1 MLKKVIVAIGLFTAF
16 TAGAQDQRV
25 LMNIGD
31 QTIKVDEF
39 LGIYNKN
46 NTNNVVD
53 KKTME
58 EYVDLFV
65 NFKLKVIEA
74 ESLGMD
80 TIPKFIRELS
90 GYKNQLAQPYLI
102 DRQVNEDLINEA
114 YERLKEDVA
123 AYHILVKVAPDAP
136 AGDTLKAMKKLQ
148 SYTKSIKSED
158 DMKAA
163 IARIKGTKDEQV
175 IAEDLGY
182 FTAFSM
188 VYPFESAA
196 YNTEVGKLSKPV
208 RTRFGYHAIF
218 VRDRRPARGEIR
230 VSHIFIR
237 TNPDNTEDQKQ
248 AAKNRINEIHKRILI
263 GEDFR
268 ELVKQ
273 FSEDKT
279 SVKDN
284 GMLPWFGTGGTAS
297 VFEDAAFSLE
307 NNGDISDPIQSAYG
321 WHIIRREDR
330 RDVAEFEAIKSNLK
344 RKIEKDARALK
355 GRTSLLR
362 TLKEDYALTFNYP
375 NRDRASKLVTEEY
388 LSGKWK
394 MPKELPNPMDKPV
407 LTISDNKLSKTSKV
421 YTQLNYLNFIQKNQ
435 KKRKEG
441 EMVSAVLA
449 DEWKS
454 FVNEMLIDFENG
466 LLEIKYPEFKALMQ
480 EYHDGIL
487 LFDLMDQ
494 KVWSKAVKDSA
505 GLEDFYKTHKSDYMW
520 PERVDA
526 SIYECANEQVA
537 KKVEKL
543 TKKRVK
549 KGYTDAYIM
558 QEINEDNALNLNIR
572 SGLFAKSDDAI
583 IDKTPWVP
591 GTYTIQ
597 DSGKPTLVQVY
608 DVKQPQPK
616 ALNEARGLITSAYQ
630 SHLEEMWIQELRSKY
645 PVQVDQKVFES
656 INK

>member
-65 NFKLKVIEA
+65 NFKLKVFEA

-148 SYTKSIKSED
+148 LYTKSIKSED

>member
-53 KKTME
+53 KKTIE

-65 NFKLKVIEA
+65 NFKLKVFEA

-148 SYTKSIKSED
+148 LYTKSIKSED

>member
-90 GYKNQLAQPYLI
+90 GYRNQLAQPYLI

-148 SYTKSIKSED
+148 LYTKSIKSED

>member
-25 LMNIGD
+25 LMNLGD

-53 KKTME
+53 KKTIE

-90 GYKNQLAQPYLI
+90 GYRNQLAQPYLI

-148 SYTKSIKSED
+148 LYTKSIKSED

-645 PVQVDQKVFES
+645 QVQVDQKVFES

>member
-90 GYKNQLAQPYLI
+90 GYRNQLAQPYLI

-148 SYTKSIKSED
+148 LYTKSIKSED

-645 PVQVDQKVFES
+645 QVQVDQKVFES

>member
-25 LMNIGD
+25 LMNLGD

-90 GYKNQLAQPYLI
+90 GYRNQLAQPYLI

-148 SYTKSIKSED
+148 LYTKSIKSED

-645 PVQVDQKVFES
+645 QVQVDQKVFES

>member
-53 KKTME
+53 KKTIE

-65 NFKLKVIEA
+65 NFKLKVFEA

-148 SYTKSIKSED
+148 LYTKSIKSED

-645 PVQVDQKVFES
+645 QVQVDQKVFES

>member
-25 LMNIGD
+25 LMNLGD

-90 GYKNQLAQPYLI
+90 GYRNQLAQPYLI

-466 LLEIKYPEFKALMQ
+466 LLEIKYPEFKALMH

-597 DSGKPTLVQVY
+597 DSGKLTLVQVY

>member
-53 KKTME
+53 KKTIE

-65 NFKLKVIEA
+65 NFKLKVFEA

-90 GYKNQLAQPYLI
+90 GYRNQLAQPYLI

-148 SYTKSIKSED
+148 LYTKSIKSED

-645 PVQVDQKVFES
+645 QVQVDQKVFES

>member
-90 GYKNQLAQPYLI
+90 GYRNQLAQPYLI

-273 FSEDKT
+273 FSDDKT

-505 GLEDFYKTHKSDYMW
+505 GLEDFYKRHKSDYMW

>member
-90 GYKNQLAQPYLI
+90 GYRNQLAQPYLI

-505 GLEDFYKTHKSDYMW
+505 GLEDFYKRHKSDYMW

>member
-53 KKTME
+53 KKTIE

-65 NFKLKVIEA
+65 NFKLKVFEA

>member
-1 MLKKVIVAIGLFTAF
+1 
-16 TAGAQDQRV
+16 
-25 LMNIGD
+25 
-31 QTIKVDEF
+31 
-39 LGIYNKN
+39 
-46 NTNNVVD
+46 
-53 KKTME
+53 
-58 EYVDLFV
+58 
-65 NFKLKVIEA
+65 
-74 ESLGMD
+74 
-80 TIPKFIRELS
+80 
-90 GYKNQLAQPYLI
+90 
-102 DRQVNEDLINEA
+102 
-114 YERLKEDVA
+114 
-123 AYHILVKVAPDAP
+123 
-136 AGDTLKAMKKLQ
+136 
-148 SYTKSIKSED
+148 
-158 DMKAA
+158 
-163 IARIKGTKDEQV
+163 
-175 IAEDLGY
+175 
-182 FTAFSM
+182 
-188 VYPFESAA
+188 
-196 YNTEVGKLSKPV
+196 
-208 RTRFGYHAIF
+208 
-218 VRDRRPARGEIR
+218 
-230 VSHIFIR
+230 
-237 TNPDNTEDQKQ
+237 
-248 AAKNRINEIHKRILI
+248 
-263 GEDFR
+263 
-268 ELVKQ
+268 
-273 FSEDKT
+273 
-279 SVKDN
+279 
-284 GMLPWFGTGGTAS
+284 
-297 VFEDAAFSLE
+297 
-307 NNGDISDPIQSAYG
+307 
-321 WHIIRREDR
+321 
-330 RDVAEFEAIKSNLK
+330 
-344 RKIEKDARALK
+344 
-355 GRTSLLR
+355 
-362 TLKEDYALTFNYP
+362 
-375 NRDRASKLVTEEY
+375 VTEEY

-394 MPKELPNPMDKPV
+394 MPKELPNAMDKPV
-407 LTISDNKLSKTSKV
+407 LTISDNKLSKTSKI
-421 YTQLNYLNFIQKNQ
+421 YTQLDYLNFIQKNQ

-441 EMVSAVLA
+441 EMVSAVLM

-505 GLEDFYKTHKSDYMW
+505 GLEDFYETHKSDYMW

-583 IDKTPWVP
+583 IDKTPWIP

-608 DVKQPQPK
+608 DVKQPHPK